1 MTLERMTVTPR
12 LDDYGVA
19 EAQQPLAALATE
31 VRVAVKTVERLKA
44 KVADLEF
51 AQSDAEYI
59 EGWFNDAIKT
69 LNGIASDLDYDAE
82 CIAARNEPEQEYY
95 R

>member
-1 MTLERMTVTPR
+1 MTQERMTVTPR

-19 EAQQPLAALATE
+19 EAQQPLAALAME
-31 VRVAVKTVERLKA
+31 VKVAVKTVERLKA

-59 EGWFNDAIKT
+59 EGWFSDAIKT
-69 LNGIASDLDYDAE
+69 LNGIASDLDDDAE
-82 CIAARNEPEQEYY
+82 RIAASYEPEQEYY